1 MELGAKFMNTLT
13 SLFGAHEALSPLG
26 LWISFGI
33 AVVLLLA
40 ADLFW
45 FNRKNEEPHFW
56 HTLWIC
62 LAYIAAALAFGVF
75 VWVED
80 GPEKGMDYF
89 TGYLLEK
96 SLSMD
101 NIFVMSMIF
110 AALGV
115 PKMYQ
120 HRVLFWGIIGALVMR
135 GILIGIGDALVV
147 KFHWIL
153 YLFSVFLIYT
163 GIKMLLTKDDEQGD
177 IRDSKIYK
185 YLSKF
190 FHVTHEIKG
199 EHFFI
204 KENGKR
210 YITPLFFA
218 LLIIETMD
226 VVFALD
232 SIPAIF
238 LITTDV
244 YVVYTSNIFAILGLR
259 ALYFLLAAI
268 ISKFAYLKPAI
279 SIILIFI
286 GCKIFAPKIGIEIH
300 EWQSLTVTLGLLAG
314 GMLLSVIKKPK
325 DAAK

>member
-1 MELGAKFMNTLT
+1 MEILN
-13 SLFGAHEALSPLG
+13 SLIAAEGHLSQLW
-26 LWISFGI
+26 LWISFGV
-33 AVVLLLA
+33 AVVVLLA

-62 LAYIAAALAFGVF
+62 IAYIAAALAFGAF
-75 VWVED
+75 VWIED
-80 GPEKGMDYF
+80 GADKGMDYF

-115 PKMYQ
+115 PRIYQ
-120 HRVLFWGIIGALVMR
+120 HRVLFWGILGALIMR
-135 GILIGIGDALVV
+135 GILIGVGDALVIR
-147 KFHWIL
+147 FHWIL
-153 YLFSVFLIYT
+153 YLFSAFLIYT
-163 GIKMLLTKDDEQGD
+163 GFKMLFTEEEEQGNIKD
-177 IRDSKIYK
+177 TKIYK
-185 YLSKF
+185 MLAKH
-190 FHVTHEIKG
+190 FHVTHEIRG
-199 EHFFI
+199 EHFFV
-204 KENGKR
+204 KENGKH

-218 LLIIETMD
+218 LLIIELMD

-238 LITTDV
+238 LVTTDV

-286 GCKIFAPKIGIEIH
+286 GVKIFLPKFGITVQ
-300 EWQSLTVTLGLLAG
+300 EWQSLAVTLGLLTG
-314 GMLLSVIKKPK
+314 GILLSLVKKPK
-325 DAAK
+325 ENGGK

>member
-1 MELGAKFMNTLT
+1 MNNLSTLF
-13 SLFGAHEALSPLG
+13 SAHALMSPFW
-26 LWISFGI
+26 LWTIFGI
-33 AVVLLLA
+33 VVVLLLA

-62 LAYIAAALAFGVF
+62 VAYVVVALLFGVF
-75 VWVED
+75 VMYED
-80 GPEKGMDYF
+80 GVNKGMDYF

-115 PKMYQ
+115 PRMYQ
-120 HRVLFWGIIGALVMR
+120 HRVLFWGILGALVMR
-135 GILIGIGDALVV
+135 GILIGIGDVLVM

-153 YLFSVFLIYT
+153 YLFSAFLIYT
-163 GIKMLLTKDDEQGD
+163 GAKMFFAKDDEQID
-177 IRDSKIYK
+177 LRKSKIYNI
-185 YLSKF
+185 LSKV
-190 FHVTHEIKG
+190 FHVTHEIRG
-199 EHFFI
+199 EHFFV
-204 KENGKR
+204 KENGKH

-238 LITTDV
+238 LVTTDV
-244 YVVYTSNIFAILGLR
+244 YVIYTSNIFAILGLR

-286 GCKIFAPKIGIEIH
+286 GCKIFLPYFGIEVK
-300 EWQSLTVTLGLLAG
+300 EWQSLAVTLGLLTG
-314 GMLLSVIKKPK
+314 GILVSIFKKPNEEK
-325 DAAK
+325 KAAEIGK

>member
-1 MELGAKFMNTLT
+1 MEMLNSFIATEG
-13 SLFGAHEALSPLG
+13 HLSQLW
-26 LWISFGI
+26 LWISFGV
-33 AVVLLLA
+33 AVVVLLA

-62 LAYIAAALAFGVF
+62 IAYIAAALAFGAF
-75 VWVED
+75 VWIED
-80 GPEKGMDYF
+80 GADKGMDYF

-115 PKMYQ
+115 PRIYQ
-120 HRVLFWGIIGALVMR
+120 HRVLFWGILGALIMR
-135 GILIGIGDALVV
+135 GILIGVGDALVIR
-147 KFHWIL
+147 FHWIL
-153 YLFSVFLIYT
+153 YLFSAFLIYT
-163 GIKMLLTKDDEQGD
+163 GFKMLFTEEEEQGNIKD
-177 IRDSKIYK
+177 TKIYK
-185 YLSKF
+185 MLAKH
-190 FHVTHEIKG
+190 FHVTHEIRG
-199 EHFFI
+199 EHFFV
-204 KENGKR
+204 KENGKH

-218 LLIIETMD
+218 LLIIELMD

-238 LITTDV
+238 LVTTDV

-286 GCKIFAPKIGIEIH
+286 GVKIFLPKFGITVQ
-300 EWQSLTVTLGLLAG
+300 EWQSLAVTLGLLTG
-314 GMLLSVIKKPK
+314 GILLSLIKKPK
-325 DAAK
+325 ENGGK

>member
-1 MELGAKFMNTLT
+1 MEILN
-13 SLFGAHEALSPLG
+13 SLIATEGHLSQLW
-26 LWISFGI
+26 LWISFGV
-33 AVVLLLA
+33 AVVVLLA

-62 LAYIAAALAFGVF
+62 IAYIAAALAFGAF
-75 VWVED
+75 VWIED
-80 GPEKGMDYF
+80 GADKGMDYF

-110 AALGV
+110 SALGV
-115 PKMYQ
+115 PRIYQ
-120 HRVLFWGIIGALVMR
+120 HRVLFWGILGALIMR
-135 GILIGIGDALVV
+135 GILIGVGDALVIR
-147 KFHWIL
+147 FHWIL
-153 YLFSVFLIYT
+153 YLFSAFLIYT
-163 GIKMLLTKDDEQGD
+163 GFKMLFTEEEEQGNIKD
-177 IRDSKIYK
+177 TKIYK
-185 YLSKF
+185 MLAKH
-190 FHVTHEIKG
+190 FHVTHEIRG
-199 EHFFI
+199 EHFFV
-204 KENGKR
+204 KENGKH

-218 LLIIETMD
+218 LLIIELMD

-238 LITTDV
+238 LVTTDV

-286 GCKIFAPKIGIEIH
+286 GVKIFLPKFGITVQ
-300 EWQSLTVTLGLLAG
+300 EWQSLAVTLGLLTG
-314 GMLLSVIKKPK
+314 GILLSLIKKPK
-325 DAAK
+325 ENGGK

>member
-1 MELGAKFMNTLT
+1 MENLANIFTQ
-13 SLFGAHEALSPLG
+13 HETMSAFG
-26 LWISFGI
+26 LWTCFGI
-33 AVVLLLA
+33 VVILLLA

-62 LAYIAAALAFGVF
+62 VAYIVVALLFGVF
-75 VWVED
+75 VMYED
-80 GPEKGMDYF
+80 GPELGMAYF

-110 AALGV
+110 ASLGV
-115 PKMYQ
+115 PRMYQ
-120 HRVLFWGIIGALVMR
+120 HRVLFWGILGALVMR
-135 GILIGIGDALVV
+135 GLLIGVGDVLVV

-153 YLFSVFLIYT
+153 YLFSAFLIYT
-163 GIKMLLTKDDEQGD
+163 GIKMLLMKEDEEGKLQ
-177 IRDSKIYK
+177 DSKIYK
-185 YLSKF
+185 FLSKV
-190 FHVTHEIKG
+190 FHVTHKIHG

-218 LLIIETMD
+218 LVIIETMD
-226 VVFALD
+226 VIFALD

-238 LITTDV
+238 LVTTDI
-244 YVVYTSNIFAILGLR
+244 YIVYTSNIFAILGLR

-286 GCKIFAPKIGIEIH
+286 GAKIFLPKIGIEVH
-300 EWQSLTVTLGLLAG
+300 EWQSLAVTVGLLAAG
-314 GMLLSVIKKPK
+314 ILVSLFKKTPN
-325 DAAK
+325 DAESK

>member
-1 MELGAKFMNTLT
+1 MEILNTVT
-13 SLFGAHEALSPLG
+13 NSLFDAQGHLSQ
-26 LWISFGI
+26 LWLWVCFAI
-33 AVVLLLA
+33 AVVVLLA

-62 LAYIAAALAFGVF
+62 VAYVAAALLFGAF
-75 VWVED
+75 VWLED
-80 GPEKGMDYF
+80 GAEKGMDYF

-115 PKMYQ
+115 PRIYQ
-120 HRVLFWGIIGALVMR
+120 HRVLFWGILGALIMR
-135 GILIGIGDALVV
+135 GILIGVGDALVV

-153 YLFSVFLIYT
+153 YLFSAFLIYT
-163 GIKMLLTKDDEQGD
+163 GIKMLLTKEEEEGNIKDT
-177 IRDSKIYK
+177 KIYK
-185 YLSKF
+185 VLSKY
-190 FHVTHEIKG
+190 FHVTHEIRG
-199 EHFFI
+199 ERFFV
-204 KENGKR
+204 KENGKH

-238 LITTDV
+238 LVTTDV
-244 YVVYTSNIFAILGLR
+244 YIVYTSNIFAILGLR

-286 GCKIFAPKIGIEIH
+286 GLKIFLPKIGIEIH
-300 EWQSLTVTLGLLAG
+300 EGQSLSVTIGLLAG
-314 GMLLSVIKKPK
+314 GILLSLIKKPK
-325 DAAK
+325 EDVGK

>member
-1 MELGAKFMNTLT
+1 METLT
-13 SLFGAHEALSPLG
+13 SLFSVHEHLSPVA
-26 LWISFGI
+26 LWAIFGI
-33 AVVLLLA
+33 SVVLLLA

-62 LAYIAAALAFGVF
+62 AAYIAVALLFGVF

-101 NIFVMSMIF
+101 NIFVMSMVF

-115 PKMYQ
+115 PSKYQ
-120 HRVLFWGIIGALVMR
+120 HRVLFWGILGALVMR
-135 GILIGIGDALVV
+135 GLLIYVGDALVLR
-147 KFHWIL
+147 FHWIL
-153 YLFSVFLIYT
+153 YLFSLFLIYT
-163 GIKMLLTKDDEQGD
+163 GAKMLFTKHDQEVD
-177 IRDSKIYK
+177 IKDNKIYK
-185 YLSKF
+185 NLSKI
-190 FHVTHEIKG
+190 FHVTPEIHG

-204 KENGKR
+204 NQQGKN
-210 YITPLFFA
+210 YMTPLFLA

-238 LITTDV
+238 LVTTDI

-286 GCKIFAPKIGIEIH
+286 GIKIFLPEFGIEVK
-300 EWQSLTVTLGLLAG
+300 EWQSLTVTVGLLAG
-314 GMLLSVIKKPK
+314 GMLLSVIKKPNESK
-325 DAAK
+325 

>member
-1 MELGAKFMNTLT
+1 MNTLT
-13 SLFGAHEALSPLG
+13 SMFGAHEAMSPLA
-26 LWISFGI
+26 LWCCFGV
-33 AVVLLLA
+33 AVIILLA

-62 LAYIAAALAFGVF
+62 VAYIAAALIFGVF
-75 VWVED
+75 VWIED

-101 NIFVMSMIF
+101 NIFVMSMVF

-115 PKMYQ
+115 PRIYQ
-120 HRVLFWGIIGALVMR
+120 HRVLFWGILGALVMR
-135 GILIGIGDALVV
+135 GILIGVGDALVV
-147 KFHWIL
+147 EFHWIL

-163 GIKMLLTKDDEQGD
+163 GVKMLLTKDDEKSD

-190 FHVTHEIKG
+190 FHVTHKING
-199 EHFFI
+199 EHFFV

-210 YITPLFFA
+210 YITPLFLA

-286 GCKIFAPKIGIEIH
+286 GCKIFAPKFGIEIH
-300 EWQSLTVTLGLLAG
+300 EWQSLAVTLGLLAG
-314 GMLLSVIKKPK
+314 GIVLSIIKKPQN
-325 DAAK
+325 AAK

>member
-1 MELGAKFMNTLT
+1 MIEMLSHLMNPHTLM
-13 SLFGAHEALSPLG
+13 SPLW
-26 LWISFGI
+26 LWICFGI
-33 AVVLLLA
+33 VVVFLLA

-56 HTLWIC
+56 HTLWLCIF
-62 LAYIAAALAFGVF
+62 YVAAAIIFGFF
-75 VWVED
+75 VWYED
-80 GPEKGMDYF
+80 GAEKGMDYF

-96 SLSMD
+96 SLSLD
-101 NIFVMSMIF
+101 NIFVMSMVF
-110 AALGV
+110 AALNV
-115 PKMYQ
+115 PRMYQ
-120 HRVLFWGIIGALVMR
+120 HRVLFWGILGALVMR
-135 GILIGIGDALVV
+135 GILIGVGDALVV

-163 GIKMLLTKDDEQGD
+163 GFKMLITKAEDKQD

-185 YLSKF
+185 LMAKF
-190 FHVTHEIKG
+190 FHVTHEVKG
-199 EHFFI
+199 EHFFV
-204 KENGKR
+204 KENGKHC
-210 YITPLFFA
+210 ITPLFFA
-218 LLIIETMD
+218 LLIIEFMD

-268 ISKFAYLKPAI
+268 INKFAYLKPAI

-286 GCKIFAPKIGIEIH
+286 GIKIFLPRFGIEVH
-300 EWQSLTVTLGLLAG
+300 EWRSLSVTFGLLSG
-314 GMLLSVIKKPK
+314 GILLSILKPEK
-325 DAAK
+325 SNAGK

>member
-1 MELGAKFMNTLT
+1 MEDILQNF
-13 SLFGAHEALSPLG
+13 AHHQAMSPFW
-26 LWISFGI
+26 LWTSFGI
-33 AVVLLLA
+33 AVLLLLA

-62 LAYIAAALAFGVF
+62 VAYVAAALLFGVF
-75 VWVED
+75 VMYED
-80 GPEKGMDYF
+80 GVEKGMDYF

-115 PKMYQ
+115 PRIYQ
-120 HRVLFWGIIGALVMR
+120 HRVLFWGILGALVMR
-135 GILIGIGDALVV
+135 GILIGVGDALVV

-153 YLFSVFLIYT
+153 YIFSFFLIYT
-163 GIKMLLTKDDEQGD
+163 GVKMLLMKEEEQGN
-177 IRDSKIYK
+177 IKDSRVYK
-185 YLSKF
+185 WLSGR
-190 FHVTHEIKG
+190 FHVTHEIHG
-199 EHFFI
+199 EHFFV
-204 KENGKR
+204 KENGKH

-218 LLIIETMD
+218 LIIIETMD
-226 VVFALD
+226 VIFALD

-238 LITTDV
+238 LVTTDV

-268 ISKFAYLKPAI
+268 ISKFRYLKPAI
-279 SIILIFI
+279 SVILIFI
-286 GCKIFAPKIGIEIH
+286 GLKIFLPKIGYEVA
-300 EWQSLTVTLGLLAG
+300 EWQSLSVTVGLLAG
-314 GMLLSVIKKPK
+314 GIILSLLKKDK
-325 DAAK
+325 GNVAK

>member
-1 MELGAKFMNTLT
+1 MGNFSTLF
-13 SLFGAHEALSPLG
+13 SEHALMSPFW
-26 LWISFGI
+26 LWTIFGI
-33 AVVLLLA
+33 VVVLLLA

-62 LAYIAAALAFGVF
+62 VAYVAVALLFGVF
-75 VWVED
+75 VLYED
-80 GPEKGMDYF
+80 GVEKGMDYF

-96 SLSMD
+96 SLSMV

-120 HRVLFWGIIGALVMR
+120 HRVLFWGILGALVMR
-135 GILIGIGDALVV
+135 GILIGIGDVLVL

-163 GIKMLLTKDDEQGD
+163 GIKMFVAKKDEQVNLH
-177 IRDSKIYK
+177 DSKIYQIIAR
-185 YLSKF
+185 Y
-190 FHVTHEIKG
+190 FHVTPEIRG
-199 EHFFI
+199 EHFFV
-204 KENGKR
+204 KENGKH

-238 LITTDV
+238 LVTTDV
-244 YVVYTSNIFAILGLR
+244 YVIYTSNIFAILGLR

-279 SIILIFI
+279 SIILVFI
-286 GCKIFAPKIGIEIH
+286 GLKIFMPHFGIH
-300 EWQSLTVTLGLLAG
+300 VQEWQSLAVTVGLLAG
-314 GMLLSVIKKPK
+314 GILVSLIKGEQPK
-325 DAAK
+325 DKGTQSIGK

>member
-1 MELGAKFMNTLT
+1 MEMLSSFFTPHETLSQFWLWT
-13 SLFGAHEALSPLG
+13 CFGVV
-26 LWISFGI
+26 
-33 AVVLLLA
+33 VVLLLA

-62 LAYIAAALAFGVF
+62 IAYVVVALLFGVF
-75 VWVED
+75 VWIED
-80 GPEKGMDYF
+80 GADKGMDYF

-110 AALGV
+110 TSLGV

-120 HRVLFWGIIGALVMR
+120 HRVLFWGIMGALIMR
-135 GILIGIGDALVV
+135 GILIGIGDVLVV
-147 KFHWIL
+147 KFDWIL
-153 YLFSVFLIYT
+153 YLFSAFLIYT
-163 GIKMLLTKDDEQGD
+163 GVKMFFMKENETGD
-177 IRDSKIYK
+177 IRDSRIYK
-185 YLSKF
+185 FLAKI
-190 FHVTHEIKG
+190 FHVTHEIRG

-204 KENGKR
+204 KENGKH

-238 LITTDV
+238 LVTTDV

-268 ISKFAYLKPAI
+268 IDKFVYLKPAI

-286 GCKIFAPKIGIEIH
+286 GAKIFLKDTAFEVH
-300 EWQSLTVTLGLLAG
+300 EWQSLAVTVSLLGGGIVLSLL
-314 GMLLSVIKKPK
+314 KPK
-325 DAAK
+325 KKNENA

>member
-1 MELGAKFMNTLT
+1 MDTLT
-13 SLFGAHEALSPLG
+13 SLFGAHEALSPFW
-26 LWISFGI
+26 LWTCFGI
-33 AVVLLLA
+33 AVVVLLA

-62 LAYIAAALAFGVF
+62 VAYIAAALLFGVF
-75 VWVED
+75 VWIED

-101 NIFVMSMIF
+101 NIFVFSMIF

-115 PKMYQ
+115 PRIYQ
-120 HRVLFWGIIGALVMR
+120 HRVLFWGILGALVMR
-135 GILIGIGDALVV
+135 GILIGVGDALVV
-147 KFHWIL
+147 KFHWVL
-153 YLFSVFLIYT
+153 YLFSIFLIYT
-163 GIKMLLTKDDEQGD
+163 GIKMLLTKDEERGD

-190 FHVTHEIKG
+190 FHVTHEIRG
-199 EHFFI
+199 EHFFV
-204 KENGKR
+204 KENGKLF
-210 YITPLFFA
+210 ITPLFFA

-244 YVVYTSNIFAILGLR
+244 YIVYTSNIFAILGLR

-286 GCKIFAPKIGIEIH
+286 GCKIFLPKFGIVIH
-300 EWQSLTVTLGLLAG
+300 EWQSLAVTLGLLAG
-314 GMLLSVIKKPK
+314 GVLLSILKKPEN
-325 DAAK
+325 AAK

>member
-1 MELGAKFMNTLT
+1 MNALAPLYDTH
-13 SLFGAHEALSPLG
+13 AALSPFW
-26 LWISFGI
+26 LWSCFCI
-33 AVVLLLA
+33 VVVILLA

-62 LAYIAAALAFGVF
+62 VAYILVAIVFGVF
-75 VWVED
+75 VWIED
-80 GPEKGMDYF
+80 GAQNGMDYF

-115 PKMYQ
+115 PDKYQ
-120 HRVLFWGIIGALVMR
+120 HRVLFWGILGALVMR
-135 GILIGIGDALVV
+135 GLLIGIGDALVV
-147 KFHWIL
+147 RFHWVL
-153 YLFSVFLIYT
+153 YLFSAFLIYT
-163 GIKMLLTKDDEQGD
+163 GIKMLMAKNEETQD

-185 YLSKF
+185 LTSKL
-190 FHVTHEIKG
+190 FHVTHELKG
-199 EHFFI
+199 EHFFV
-204 KENGKR
+204 KENGKH

-218 LLIIETMD
+218 LVIIELMD

-238 LITTDV
+238 LVTTDV
-244 YVVYTSNIFAILGLR
+244 YIVYTSNIFAILGLR

-268 ISKFAYLKPAI
+268 INKFYYLKPAI

-286 GCKIFAPKIGIEIH
+286 GCKIFLPYFGIEVH
-300 EWQSLTVTLGLLAG
+300 EWLSLSVTIGLLLCG
-314 GMLLSVIKKPK
+314 ILLSLIKKAPNE
-325 DAAK
+325 AK

>member
-1 MELGAKFMNTLT
+1 MEILN
-13 SLFGAHEALSPLG
+13 SLIATEGYLSQLW
-26 LWISFGI
+26 LWIGFGV
-33 AVVLLLA
+33 AVVVLLA

-62 LAYIAAALAFGVF
+62 IAYIAAALAFGAF
-75 VWVED
+75 VWIED
-80 GPEKGMDYF
+80 GAEKGMDYF

-110 AALGV
+110 SALGV
-115 PKMYQ
+115 PRIYQ
-120 HRVLFWGIIGALVMR
+120 HRVLFWGILGALIMR
-135 GILIGIGDALVV
+135 GILIGVGDALVIR
-147 KFHWIL
+147 FHWIL
-153 YLFSVFLIYT
+153 YLFSAFLIYT
-163 GIKMLLTKDDEQGD
+163 GFKMLFTEEEEQGNIKD
-177 IRDSKIYK
+177 TKIYK
-185 YLSKF
+185 MLAKH
-190 FHVTHEIKG
+190 FHVTHEIRG
-199 EHFFI
+199 EHFFV
-204 KENGKR
+204 KENGKH

-218 LLIIETMD
+218 LLIIELMD

-238 LITTDV
+238 LVTTDV

-286 GCKIFAPKIGIEIH
+286 GVKIFLPKFGITVQ
-300 EWQSLTVTLGLLAG
+300 EWQSLAVTLGLLTG
-314 GMLLSVIKKPK
+314 GILLSLIKKPK
-325 DAAK
+325 ENGGK

>member
-1 MELGAKFMNTLT
+1 MEDIIQSFTHHQAMSQ
-13 SLFGAHEALSPLG
+13 SL
-26 LWISFGI
+26 LWVSFG
-33 AVVLLLA
+33 VCVFLLLA

-62 LAYIAAALAFGVF
+62 VAYIVVAFLFGLF
-75 VWVED
+75 VMYED
-80 GPEKGMDYF
+80 GVKKGMDYF

-115 PKMYQ
+115 PRMYQ
-120 HRVLFWGIIGALVMR
+120 HRVLFWGILGALVMR

-153 YLFSVFLIYT
+153 YIFSAFLIYT
-163 GIKMLLTKDDEQGD
+163 GAKMLVIKEEEQGNIKD
-177 IRDSKIYK
+177 TKLYK
-185 YLSKF
+185 WLSNF
-190 FHVTHEIKG
+190 FHVTHEIHG
-199 EHFFI
+199 EHFFY
-204 KENGKR
+204 KKDGKH

-218 LLIIETMD
+218 LVIIETMD

-238 LITTDV
+238 LVTTDV
-244 YVVYTSNIFAILGLR
+244 YIVYTSNIFAILGLR

-268 ISKFAYLKPAI
+268 INKFVYLKPGI

-286 GCKIFAPKIGIEIH
+286 GIKIFLPKIGIEVE
-300 EWQSLTVTLGLLAG
+300 EWQSLSVTLGLLTG
-314 GMLLSVIKKPK
+314 GMLLSVFRKKEN
-325 DAAK
+325 

>member
-1 MELGAKFMNTLT
+1 MDIFSALAT
-13 SLFGAHEALSPLG
+13 SHHVMSQFW
-26 LWISFGI
+26 LWVCFGI
-33 AVVLLLA
+33 AVIVLLA

-62 LAYIAAALAFGVF
+62 IAYIAAALLFGVF
-75 VWVED
+75 VCYED
-80 GPEKGMDYF
+80 GLEKGMDYF

-115 PKMYQ
+115 PRIYQ
-120 HRVLFWGIIGALVMR
+120 HRVLFWGILGALFMR
-135 GILIGIGDALVV
+135 GILIGVGDALVL

-153 YLFSVFLIYT
+153 YLFSAFLIYT
-163 GIKMLLTKDDEQGD
+163 GGKMLLTKEEETGD
-177 IRDSKIYK
+177 VKETKIYK
-185 YLSKF
+185 FLSKY
-190 FHVTHEIKG
+190 FHVTSEIRG
-199 EHFFI
+199 EHFFV
-204 KENGKR
+204 KENGKH

-238 LITTDV
+238 LVTTDV
-244 YVVYTSNIFAILGLR
+244 YIVYTSNIFAILGLR

-268 ISKFAYLKPAI
+268 INKFAYLKPAI

-286 GCKIFAPKIGIEIH
+286 GCKIFLPHLGIEVH
-300 EWQSLTVTLGLLAG
+300 EWQSLAVTLGLLAG
-314 GMLLSVIKKPK
+314 GIVLSLIKQKPQN
-325 DAAK
+325 AE

>member
-1 MELGAKFMNTLT
+1 MEILN
-13 SLFGAHEALSPLG
+13 SLIATEGHLSQLW
-26 LWISFGI
+26 LWISFGV
-33 AVVLLLA
+33 AVVVLLA

-62 LAYIAAALAFGVF
+62 IAYIAAALAFGAF
-75 VWVED
+75 VWIED
-80 GPEKGMDYF
+80 GADKGMDYF

-115 PKMYQ
+115 PRIYQ
-120 HRVLFWGIIGALVMR
+120 HRVLFWGILGALVMR
-135 GILIGIGDALVV
+135 GILIGVGDALVIR
-147 KFHWIL
+147 FHWIL
-153 YLFSVFLIYT
+153 YLFSAFLIYT
-163 GIKMLLTKDDEQGD
+163 GFKMLFTEEEEQGNIKD
-177 IRDSKIYK
+177 TKIYK
-185 YLSKF
+185 MLAKH
-190 FHVTHEIKG
+190 FHVTHEIRG
-199 EHFFI
+199 EHFFV
-204 KENGKR
+204 KENGKH

-218 LLIIETMD
+218 LLIIELMD

-238 LITTDV
+238 LVTTDV

-286 GCKIFAPKIGIEIH
+286 GVKIFLPKFGITVQ
-300 EWQSLTVTLGLLAG
+300 EWQSLSVTLGLLTG
-314 GMLLSVIKKPK
+314 GILLSLIKKPK
-325 DAAK
+325 ENGGK

>member
-1 MELGAKFMNTLT
+1 MEILN
-13 SLFGAHEALSPLG
+13 SLLATEGHLSQ
-26 LWISFGI
+26 LWLWVSFGI
-33 AVVLLLA
+33 AVVVLLA

-62 LAYIAAALAFGVF
+62 IAYIAAALVFGAF
-75 VWVED
+75 VWIED
-80 GPEKGMDYF
+80 GADKGMDYF

-115 PKMYQ
+115 PRIYQ
-120 HRVLFWGIIGALVMR
+120 HRVLFWGILGALIMR
-135 GILIGIGDALVV
+135 GILIGVGDALVI

-153 YLFSVFLIYT
+153 YLFSAFLIYT
-163 GIKMLLTKDDEQGD
+163 GGKMLLTEDEEQGNIKD
-177 IRDSKIYK
+177 TKIYK
-185 YLSKF
+185 LLAKY

-199 EHFFI
+199 EHFFVR
-204 KENGKR
+204 ENGKN

-238 LITTDV
+238 LVTTDV

-286 GCKIFAPKIGIEIH
+286 GCKIFLPKFGITVQ
-300 EWQSLTVTLGLLAG
+300 EWQSLAVTLGLLTG
-314 GMLLSVIKKPK
+314 GILLSLVKKPK
-325 DAAK
+325 ENGGK

>member
-1 MELGAKFMNTLT
+1 METLN
-13 SLFGAHEALSPLG
+13 SLMTAHESLSPFW
-26 LWISFGI
+26 LWTFFGI
-33 AVVLLLA
+33 AVVILLA

-62 LAYIAAALAFGVF
+62 IAYIAAALLFGIF
-75 VWVED
+75 VWIED
-80 GPEKGMDYF
+80 GPEKGMDYY

-110 AALGV
+110 ASLGV

-147 KFHWIL
+147 KFHWVL
-153 YLFSVFLIYT
+153 YLFSAFLIYT
-163 GIKMLLTKDDEQGD
+163 GIKMLLTKDEETGN
-177 IRDSKIYK
+177 IKDSKIYK
-185 YLSKF
+185 IVSKF
-190 FHVTHEIKG
+190 FHVTHEIHG

-204 KENGKR
+204 KKNGKH

-238 LITTDV
+238 LVTTDV
-244 YVVYTSNIFAILGLR
+244 YIVYTSNIFAILGLR

-286 GCKIFAPKIGIEIH
+286 GIKIFLPKFGITVH
-300 EWQSLTVTLGLLAG
+300 EWQSLTVTLGLLTG
-314 GMLLSVIKKPK
+314 GILLSLFKKAPNAGK
-325 DAAK
+325 

>member
-1 MELGAKFMNTLT
+1 MTELTG
-13 SLFGAHEALSPLG
+13 LFSEHALMSPFW
-26 LWISFGI
+26 LWTIFGI
-33 AVVLLLA
+33 VVVLLLA

-62 LAYIAAALAFGVF
+62 VAYVAVALLFGVF
-75 VWVED
+75 VMYED
-80 GPEKGMDYF
+80 GVNKGMDYF

-115 PKMYQ
+115 PRMYQ
-120 HRVLFWGIIGALVMR
+120 HRVLFWGILGALVMR
-135 GILIGIGDALVV
+135 GILIGIGDVLVL

-153 YLFSVFLIYT
+153 YVFSAFLIYT
-163 GIKMLLTKDDEQGD
+163 GAKMFFTKDDEQID
-177 IRDSKIYK
+177 LRNSKIYNI
-185 YLSKF
+185 LSKF
-190 FHVTHEIKG
+190 FHVTHEIRG
-199 EHFFI
+199 EHFFV
-204 KENGKR
+204 KENGKH

-238 LITTDV
+238 LVTTDV
-244 YVVYTSNIFAILGLR
+244 YVIYTSNIFAILGLR

-268 ISKFAYLKPAI
+268 INKFAYLKPAI

-286 GCKIFAPKIGIEIH
+286 GCKIFLPYFGIEVR
-300 EWQSLTVTLGLLAG
+300 EWQSLAVTLGLLTG
-314 GMLLSVIKKPK
+314 GILVSIIKQPK
-325 DAAK
+325 TEDETAKIGK

>member
-1 MELGAKFMNTLT
+1 MLSSIF
-13 SLFGAHEALSPLG
+13 SAHEALSPFW
-26 LWISFGI
+26 LWTCFG
-33 AVVLLLA
+33 VVVIILLA

-62 LAYIAAALAFGVF
+62 VAYIAVALLFGIF

-80 GPEKGMDYF
+80 GAEKGMDYY

-110 AALGV
+110 AALGI
-115 PKMYQ
+115 PSKYQ
-120 HRVLFWGIIGALVMR
+120 HRVLFWGILGALVMR
-135 GILIGIGDALVV
+135 GILIGIGDALVIR
-147 KFHWIL
+147 FHWIL
-153 YLFSVFLIYT
+153 YLFSAFLIYT
-163 GIKMLLTKDDEQGD
+163 GGKMLMMKKEEQGD
-177 IRDSKIYK
+177 IRDSKIYQMI
-185 YLSKF
+185 SKM

-199 EHFFI
+199 EHFMV
-204 KENGKR
+204 KENGR
-210 YITPLFFA
+210 HYITPLFFA
-218 LLIIETMD
+218 LMIIETMD

-238 LITTDV
+238 LVTTDV

-259 ALYFLLAAI
+259 ALYFLLAAVI
-268 ISKFAYLKPAI
+268 NKFAYLKPAI

-286 GCKIFAPKIGIEIH
+286 GCKIFLPHIGIEVH
-300 EWQSLTVTLGLLAG
+300 EWLSLTVTIGLLAAG
-314 GMLLSVIKKPK
+314 IIFSLFKQPRAKN
-325 DAAK
+325 DAA

>member
-1 MELGAKFMNTLT
+1 MEIFNNLM
-13 SLFGAHEALSPLG
+13 SAHQALSPFW
-26 LWISFGI
+26 LWTCFGI
-33 AVVLLLA
+33 VVIILLA

-62 LAYIAAALAFGVF
+62 VAYVVVALLFGVF
-75 VWVED
+75 VWLED
-80 GPEKGMDYF
+80 GPEKGMDYY

-110 AALGV
+110 AALGI
-115 PKMYQ
+115 PRMYQ
-120 HRVLFWGIIGALVMR
+120 HRVLFWGILGALVMR
-135 GILIGIGDALVV
+135 GILIGIGDVLVL

-153 YLFSVFLIYT
+153 YIFSIFLIYT
-163 GIKMLLTKDDEQGD
+163 GVKMLVAKEEMESGIQ
-177 IRDSKIYK
+177 DSKIYRFM
-185 YLSKF
+185 SRI
-190 FHVTHEIKG
+190 FHVTHELRS
-199 EHFFI
+199 EHFFV
-204 KENGKR
+204 KENGKH
-210 YITPLFFA
+210 YMTPLFFA

-238 LITTDV
+238 LVTTDV
-244 YVVYTSNIFAILGLR
+244 YVIYTSNIFAILGLR

-286 GCKIFAPKIGIEIH
+286 GMKIFLPKFGIEIV
-300 EWQSLTVTLGLLAG
+300 EWQSLAVTVGLLTG
-314 GMLLSVIKKPK
+314 GILLSIFKRNTNESKQI
-325 DAAK
+325 AK

>member
-1 MELGAKFMNTLT
+1 MEILN
-13 SLFGAHEALSPLG
+13 SLIATEGHLSQLW
-26 LWISFGI
+26 LWISFGV
-33 AVVLLLA
+33 AVVVLLA

-62 LAYIAAALAFGVF
+62 IAYIAAALAFGAF
-75 VWVED
+75 VWIED
-80 GPEKGMDYF
+80 GADKGMDYF

-115 PKMYQ
+115 PRIYQ
-120 HRVLFWGIIGALVMR
+120 HRVLFWGILGALIMR
-135 GILIGIGDALVV
+135 GILIGVGDALVIR
-147 KFHWIL
+147 FHWIL
-153 YLFSVFLIYT
+153 YLFSAFLIYT
-163 GIKMLLTKDDEQGD
+163 GFKMLFTEEEEQGNIKD
-177 IRDSKIYK
+177 TKIYK
-185 YLSKF
+185 MLAKH
-190 FHVTHEIKG
+190 FHVTHEIRG
-199 EHFFI
+199 EHFFV
-204 KENGKR
+204 KENGKH
-210 YITPLFFA
+210 YITQLFFA
-218 LLIIETMD
+218 LLIIELMD

-238 LITTDV
+238 LVTTDV

-286 GCKIFAPKIGIEIH
+286 GVKIFLPKFGITVQ
-300 EWQSLTVTLGLLAG
+300 EWQSLSVTLGLLTG
-314 GMLLSVIKKPK
+314 GILLSLIKKPK
-325 DAAK
+325 ENGGK

>member
-1 MELGAKFMNTLT
+1 MEDIIQSFTHHQAMSQ
-13 SLFGAHEALSPLG
+13 SL
-26 LWISFGI
+26 LWVSFG
-33 AVVLLLA
+33 VCVLLLLA

-62 LAYIAAALAFGVF
+62 VAYIVVAFLFGLF
-75 VWVED
+75 VMYED
-80 GPEKGMDYF
+80 GVKKGMDYF

-120 HRVLFWGIIGALVMR
+120 HRVLFWGILGALVMR

-153 YLFSVFLIYT
+153 YIFSAFLIYT
-163 GIKMLLTKDDEQGD
+163 GAKMLVIKEEEQGNIKD
-177 IRDSKIYK
+177 TKLYK
-185 YLSKF
+185 WLSKF
-190 FHVTHEIKG
+190 FHVTHEIHG
-199 EHFFI
+199 EHFFY
-204 KENGKR
+204 KKDGKH

-218 LLIIETMD
+218 LVIIETMD

-238 LITTDV
+238 LVTTDV
-244 YVVYTSNIFAILGLR
+244 YIVYTSNIFAILGLR

-268 ISKFAYLKPAI
+268 INKFVYLKPAI

-286 GCKIFAPKIGIEIH
+286 GIKIYLPKIGIEVE
-300 EWQSLTVTLGLLAG
+300 EWQSLSVTLGLLTG
-314 GMLLSVIKKPK
+314 GMLLSVFRKKEN
-325 DAAK
+325 